1 MKTYGKK
8 DASITVSLC
17 LAFTAIAVLLLTLAE
32 GARYDG
38 LKADAEDLTNL
49 AAESLCAGYQPFLF
63 ERYRMFFLDAGFGQ
77 GKWTMKHAEDELRDF
92 FCENTSDGNRRDGIF
107 LYGMHADAQVDGYL
121 LATDGAGTV
130 FA

>member
-77 GKWTMKHAEDELRDF
+77 GKWTEREPGSGGF
-92 FCENTSDGNRRDGIF
+92 
-107 LYGMHADAQVDGYL
+107 
-121 LATDGAGTV
+121 
-130 FA
+130 